1 MSSPSAQVLFIFP
14 GQGSQY
20 PGIGSDLCQ
29 RFEQAEQIY
38 QRASDVAGYDLKEL
52 SFNDPD
58 DTINLTRFTQPVLL
72 THAIASYE
80 VFNSLTDHSIIPG
93 CVAGHSLGEYSALVA
108 SGAMSFENALSAV
121 IRRGEL
127 MSELGTGEMT
137 AFSANLADIQAP
149 AENHYCAIAGCNL
162 PDQTVVGG
170 HVDDLTRLEQYMQ
183 EHFPRKRFARLKTE
197 GAFHTYY
204 MVGAAQQ
211 FRQKL
216 DDIDFLA
223 PQCAIASNYSG
234 GWHDHDAD
242 SIRTKL
248 FYQLFNP
255 VLWHQNLLA
264 AHDAGVNTIIE
275 FGGGIGSGETPAEK
289 RANLEGIV
297 KKTFR
302 QFEDKPNYY
311 CAINCETIESTVEA
325 LNQQMSSL
333 T

>member
-1 MSSPSAQVLFIFP
+1 MSVSSTQILFVFP

-20 PGIGSDLCQ
+20 PGIGSDICQ
-29 RFEQAEQIY
+29 RYEQAAELY
-38 QRASDVAGYDLKEL
+38 QRASDVAGYDLKTL
-52 SFNDPD
+52 SFSDPH

-72 THAIASYE
+72 THAIACLE
-80 VFNSLTDHSIIPG
+80 VFKLLTDNRILPT
-93 CVAGHSLGEYSALVA
+93 CVGGHSLGEYSALVA
-108 SGAMSFENALSAV
+108 SGALSFESALSAV

-137 AFSANLADIQAP
+137 AFSASRQDIQAI
-149 AENHYCAIAGCNL
+149 AEKHYCAIAGCNL

-170 HVDDLTRLEQYMQ
+170 HVDDLNRLEQEMQ
-183 EHFPRKRFARLKTE
+183 EQFPRKRFARLKTE

-216 DDIDFLA
+216 DDTDFKESRCSVL
-223 PQCAIASNYSG
+223 SNYSG
-234 GWHDHDAD
+234 GWHENEAN

-255 VLWHQNLLA
+255 VLWHQNLLTA
-264 AHDAGVNTIIE
+264 NEAGVSTIIE
-275 FGGGIGSGETPAEK
+275 FGGGIGKGQTPAEK

-297 KKTFR
+297 KKTYR
-302 QFEDKPNYY
+302 HFEQKPDYY
-311 CAINCETIESTVEA
+311 SAINCESIESTVD
-325 LNQQMSSL
+325 SL
-333 T
+333 K